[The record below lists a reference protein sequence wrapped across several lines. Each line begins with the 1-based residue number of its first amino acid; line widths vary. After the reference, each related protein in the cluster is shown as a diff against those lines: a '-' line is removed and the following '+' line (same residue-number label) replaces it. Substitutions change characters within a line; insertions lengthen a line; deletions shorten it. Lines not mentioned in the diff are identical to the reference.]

1 MPMEEILFEAEEV
14 MSNGLE
20 YLKSELRGLRT
31 GRASTALVEHIKVDY
46 FGSKTDL
53 RQLAQLSTPEAN
65 LIVVKPFDPTSIKE
79 IDRAIQ
85 ASELG
90 ITPMS
95 DGRVIRLTVPA
106 LSGERRKQ
114 LSQKVKQLG
123 EQTKLVI
130 RNARRD
136 ANKKVDNEEEAG
148 LLPEDAAKKGK
159 EQIQDLTKDYEKKVD
174 DTLAAKIKEIEEV

>member
-1 MPMEEILFEAEEV
+1 MPTDEILFSAEEV
-14 MSNGLE
+14 MSNGTD
-20 YLKSELRGLRT
+20 YLKNELRGIRT

-46 FGSKTDL
+46 FGTKTDL

-65 LIVVKPFDPTSIKE
+65 LIVIKPFDVSAIKE

-95 DGRVIRLTVPA
+95 DGRIIRLTIPA

-114 LSQKVKQLG
+114 LAQKVKQLG
-123 EQTKLVI
+123 EQAKLVV

-136 ANKKVDNEEEAG
+136 ANKKVDGEEKDG
-148 LLPEDAAKKGK
+148 LLPEDDAKKAK

-174 DTLAAKIKEIEEV
+174 DLLEAKIKEIEAV